1 MIPPLTVPDLFRN
14 RVAAGPDTEAVVSE
28 DGVLS
33 YAELDA
39 RANRLARLL
48 IERGAQPESFVAV
61 AVPRG
66 ADLIVALLAV
76 LKSGAAYL
84 PVDPAYPADRIAY
97 MLDDARPALVLTTRA
112 VASRLPVEAPLVLD
126 APETVAALAA
136 RSATAVTEADRLAPL
151 HLPAPAYLIYT
162 SGSTGR
168 PKGVVVTHMGVAG
181 LLTSQLAAFDVGPGS
196 RVLQFAS
203 PSFDAAFWE
212 LCMALLSGAA
222 LVVAPEERLAPGA
235 PLAALLA
242 ERRVTHAT
250 LPPAVLA
257 ATEPAADVLAG
268 GTLVTAGEACS
279 AALADAWSPGRR
291 MVNAYGPTESTVCA
305 TMTGPLTAGDGPPPI
320 GAPVTYT
327 QVLVLDEELRSVPSG
342 EVGELY
348 LAGAG
353 LARGYLG
360 RPSLTAARFVARPQG
375 RPGERMYR
383 TGDLVRQRAD
393 GEMEFVG
400 RADQQV
406 KLRGFRIELG
416 EIEAAL
422 TAHPSVAQAVAAVR
436 EDRPGVRGLV
446 GYVVPAGGGTAA
458 DELIRHL
465 TATLPA
471 HLVPPVIV
479 ELDAVPLTPNGKV
492 DRAALPAPD
501 RDSAGAEPRT
511 PAELALCTLFAE
523 VLGLPGAGADRNFFE
538 LGGDSITAFTLVQ
551 RASAQGLDLTV
562 QDVFRHGTPARL
574 AARADEA
581 VATTRAAFAPSAAD
595 LAAVTAALPGHAGVL
610 PVTPMQETLLAG
622 ARREPDTGRLLVD
635 CWQFWLEFDG
645 GIEPERM
652 RRAAAALLRRY
663 PASAAAFA
671 HEGLSRPLQAV
682 PGDLGA
688 GWVSG
693 TDGVPWAE
701 HDVSAVSE
709 DQQEGVFEK
718 LAAAER
724 ERPFDVSRSPLLR
737 FTLVRF
743 GERRHRL
750 LLNFGQLQMDGW
762 SFPVFLD
769 DLWVLYQYDG
779 EPAAMPAASTAAPYT
794 AWLAGRDRPAARSAW
809 RAALDGLAAPTLVRE
824 TDPAYRAGAP
834 HVQDLV
840 LVPAGVTKAL
850 GERAKEHGLTLNT
863 LVLGVWGLVL
873 GSLTGRQDVV
883 LGYTVAGRAPEVPG
897 IEHAIGS
904 YANLLPVRVRW
915 SPGQPFTEVLAR
927 LQEEQSALI
936 PHQHLSLAE
945 IERDAGAGE
954 LFDATVAAQNYP
966 VHRPASEAL
975 AAAGVAPKDGA
986 RIVGVH
992 THEVT
997 AHTLRLS
1004 FRVDDQIFLALEY
1017 RGGTEVLA
1025 GIAERVRR
1033 LTAAVADDPGRAAGA
1048 LLELAD
1054 RPQEDTRHEST
1065 AYGETIR

>member
-1 MIPPLTVPDLFRN
+1 MIPPLTVPDLFRD
-14 RVAAGPDTEAVVSE
+14 RVAAGPDTDAVVGE

-48 IERGAQPESFVAV
+48 IERGAGPESFVAV

-66 ADLIVALLAV
+66 ADLIVALLGV

-84 PVDPAYPADRIAY
+84 PVDPAYPAERIAY

-112 VASRLPVEAPLVLD
+112 AAPRLSVKSPLVLD
-126 APETVAALAA
+126 APDTAAALAA
-136 RSATAVTEADRLAPL
+136 RSPAGLTDAERLAPL
-151 HLPAPAYLIYT
+151 HLPCPAYLIYT

-222 LVVAPEERLAPGA
+222 LVVAPEDRLAPGA
-235 PLAALLA
+235 PLTALLA
-242 ERRVTHAT
+242 ERGVTHAT

-257 ATEPAADVLAG
+257 ATEPAAGTLPG
-268 GTLVTAGEACS
+268 GTLITAGEACS
-279 AALADAWSPGRR
+279 AALAAAWAPGRR

-305 TMTGPLTAGDGPPPI
+305 TMTGPLAGDGLPPL
-320 GAPVTYT
+320 GSPVTHT
-327 QVLVLDEELRSVPSG
+327 QVLVLDDELNSVAAG
-342 EVGELY
+342 AVGELY

-360 RPSLTAARFVARPQG
+360 RPSLTAGRFVARPGG

-383 TGDLVRQRAD
+383 TGDLARRRPD
-393 GEMEFVG
+393 GELEFVG
-400 RADQQV
+400 RADHQV
-406 KLRGFRIELG
+406 KLRGFRIEPG

-422 TAHPSVAQAVAAVR
+422 SAHPSVAQAVVTVR

-446 GYVVPAGGGTAA
+446 GYVVPAGGGA
-458 DELIRHL
+458 DAGELLRHL
-465 TATLPA
+465 AAALPA

-501 RDSAGAEPRT
+501 RDGAGAAART

-523 VLGLPGAGADRNFFE
+523 VLGLPRAGADRNFFE

-562 QDVFRHGTPARL
+562 QDVFRCGTPALL
-574 AARADEA
+574 AARAAEA
-581 VATTRAAFAPSAAD
+581 VATTGPAFAPPASD
-595 LAAVTAALPGHAGVL
+595 LAEVEARLPGHAAVL

-622 ARREPDTGRLLVD
+622 ARREPGTGRLLAD

-663 PASAAAFA
+663 PATAAAFA
-671 HEGLSRPLQAV
+671 HEGLTRPLQVV
-682 PGDLGA
+682 PADPDAPWSVGE
-688 GWVSG
+688 
-693 TDGVPWAE
+693 DGVAWAD
-701 HDVSAVSE
+701 HDVSAVTE

-743 GERRHRL
+743 GPRRHRL
-750 LLNFGQLQMDGW
+750 LINFGQLQMDGW

-769 DLWVLYQYDG
+769 DLWVLYQHDG
-779 EPAAMPAASTAAPYT
+779 EPAGMPAASTSEPYT
-794 AWLAGRDRPAARSAW
+794 RWLASRDRPAARAAW

-824 TDPAYRAGAP
+824 ADPAHREDAP

-840 LVPAGVTKAL
+840 LVPVDVTRAL
-850 GERAKEHGLTLNT
+850 GGRAKEHGLTLNT

-897 IEHAIGS
+897 IEYAIGS

-915 SPGQPFTEVLAR
+915 SPDEPLTEVLAR
-927 LQEEQSALI
+927 LQGEQGSLI

-945 IERDAGAGE
+945 IERDAGLGE

-975 AAAGVAPKDGA
+975 TAAGTAVLDGA

-1004 FRVDDQIFLALEY
+1004 FRADDQLFLALEY
-1017 RGGTEVLA
+1017 RGGAEVLA
-1025 GIAERVRR
+1025 GTADRVRR
-1033 LTAAVADDPGRAAGA
+1033 LVAAVADDPGSTVGA
-1048 LLELAD
+1048 LLELSA

-1065 AYGETIR
+1065 AYGEATR